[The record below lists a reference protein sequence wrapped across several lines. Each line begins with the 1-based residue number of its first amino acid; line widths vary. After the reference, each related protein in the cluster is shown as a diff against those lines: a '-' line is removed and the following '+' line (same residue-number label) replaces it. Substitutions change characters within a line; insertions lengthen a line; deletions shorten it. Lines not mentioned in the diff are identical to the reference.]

1 MSDYRTYQLLSTLIA
16 YPALWRRLQGLPSA
30 GDVPPAGPK
39 NRGLAWLGRR
49 MVAVGEGLQARYG
62 AAAVQPASR
71 WPGIAS

>member
-1 MSDYRTYQLLSTLIA
+1 MSDYKMYQLLSTLIA
-16 YPALWRRLQGLPSA
+16 YPALWRELQGLPSP
-30 GDVPPAGPK
+30 GGVQSAGP

-62 AAAVQPASR
+62 GAAAVQPASR